1 MRSKSKSK
9 SGSKLKKDQKKSNYV
24 NVLSILTNVLYVVFI
39 ISSIRSMIRPRSSG
53 VVDFGGALIKD
64 INTIGLDNMRGL
76 DESELKIAKNIKKM
90 NLNYLFVGPPGTGK
104 TEIVKSI
111 AKYNN
116 IPLYTLN
123 GTESGIVSVT
133 ENNIR
138 RLYNRIKENGGGI
151 IFIDELERFCA
162 KRQSA
167 SGGGGTYH
175 NDVTSYILQIIHETV
190 KDNIIWLAACNDID
204 LIDDAIVNR
213 FNVVNMTNLT
223 DDEKIKLAEYNI
235 GNMILKDKTVSIE
248 AKDAIINHI
257 KNLGN
262 RDIVKFL
269 TKLNGYCS
277 VNNVKNINENIV
289 NVVIKSRFYGSVK
302 RKRSVKRSSKRKK

>member
-1 MRSKSKSK
+1 MRSKSKSRIK
-9 SGSKLKKDQKKSNYV
+9 SKTNQKKKSNYV
-24 NVLSILTNVLYVVFI
+24 NVLAILTIVLYVVFI
-39 ISSIRSMIRPRSSG
+39 MSILRTIIKPRSNNADFSG
-53 VVDFGGALIKD
+53 SLIKN
-64 INTIGLDNMRGL
+64 IGTIGLDNIRGL
-76 DESELKIAKNIKKM
+76 SNSELKITKNIKKM

-104 TEIVKSI
+104 TEIIKSI

-123 GTESGIVSVT
+123 GTESGVVSET

-138 RLYNRIKENGGGI
+138 HLYNYIKENGGGI

-162 KRQSA
+162 KRQNA
-167 SGGGGTYH
+167 TGGGGTYH

-190 KDNIIWLAACNDID
+190 KDNIIWLATCNNID
-204 LIDDAIVNR
+204 LIDESIIDR
-213 FNVVNMTNLT
+213 FNVVNMTKLT

-235 GNMILKDKTVSIE
+235 DMILKNNTVTAD
-248 AKDAIINHI
+248 AKNVIINHI

-262 RDIVKFL
+262 RDIIKFL

-277 VNNVKNINENIV
+277 VNNVKIIDKNIV
-289 NVVIKSRFYGSVK
+289 GDVIISRFYGSVK
-302 RKRSVKRSSKRKK
+302 RKRSVKRKK